1 MWMQLCRS
9 MSEIYHMSIGAR
21 TLVRDHITS
30 QIRKLESELTVGNYF
45 ERIGEVNRLKK
56 QLEELNRYAY

>member
-1 MWMQLCRS
+1 MIM
-9 MSEIYHMSIGAR
+9 INTMSIGAR
-21 TLVRDHITS
+21 TLVKDHITS

-45 ERIGEVNRLKK
+45 EKIGEVDRLKK

>member
-1 MWMQLCRS
+1 M
-9 MSEIYHMSIGAR
+9 INTMSIGAR
-21 TLVRDHITS
+21 TLVKDQITS

-45 ERIGEVNRLKK
+45 ERIGEVDRLKK

>member
-1 MWMQLCRS
+1 
-9 MSEIYHMSIGAR
+9 MSIGAR